1 LPPCGSGLGTSGAV
15 ALSDGATL
23 GEIVGTAL
31 GAEDGSTLGAGA
43 AAEMLGPGGVA
54 IAALV
59 AAGAG
64 LTWP

>member
-31 GAEDGSTLGAGA
+31 GAGDGSTLGA
-43 AAEMLGPGGVA
+43 GGVA

-59 AAGAG
+59 AAGTA